1 MKTITL
7 SKAGVARL
15 AGLVTMALTGSATAG
30 VIGKHTGTAE
40 INKLQNTS
48 RQLAQKADLSAGTGG
63 AIDAEIKKI
72 WHFEKASDYILL
84 APVVIRYEGLKNRF
98 CRLMVQKNQTSK
110 FVSTP
115 PETSSDN
122 CKGIARVIYADINRD
137 GYPDALLKTVVP
149 SNRYAANIVLS
160 QVYLS
165 DSQGDYCY
173 AGLASKALES
183 DWDGRAQSA
192 MATLDA
198 EAMRLGIDL
207 MQCTSR

>member
-1 MKTITL
+1 MKTMTL